1 MDDSGLWFVSISRPR
16 TLDDSVTSCS
26 TCTFASQFARLVR
39 LHLALPHL
47 ARPGSPQCRDPGLWT
62 TCHILLCH
70 ILLDSATSCATP
82 DSGRLDLLVPTSTFA
97 SCLMRIVFPAFVVL
111 PLGLYSWSCHIVF
124 FYLPV
129 ASRLL
134 PHATSC
140 RFMRHVD
147 IHCST
152 LFLLPWAWVRPV
164 AVSPGNINSLLGDRI
179 GLLIFF
185 GGRDRTSNSEH
196 WCWCERCAET
206 ARSPRRSASSS
217 ATPTCGAAEPD
228 LH

>member
-1 MDDSGLWFVSISRPR
+1 MRILLHPTTSYSQPTRIPIASYRLLLASYPQECASSSCFTGLPGDVWTTLDSGS
-16 TLDDSVTSCS
+16 
-26 TCTFASQFARLVR
+26 SQFRDPGFWTTLS
-39 LHLALPHL
+39 HL
-47 ARPGSPQCRDPGLWT
+47 ARPARLHLNLLDLYVC
-62 TCHILLCH
+62 ILLCH

-111 PLGLYSWSCHIVF
+111 PLDLYSWSCLIMF

-179 GLLIFF
+179 GLLISF
-185 GGRDRTSNSEH
+185 GGEGSDQ
-196 WCWCERCAET
+196 
-206 ARSPRRSASSS
+206 
-217 ATPTCGAAEPD
+217 
-228 LH
+228 